1 MAQAVSIA
9 ASVLAPGIGSAV
21 SSIAG
26 QVAKSVMG
34 GGSPLGMAGSI
45 FDAFGSIFGQ
55 QRQQRPPVFCPPL
68 PLPFSP
74 GPGFPLN
81 NPFGILQQNVGL
93 LNQMLPNL
101 QHALQ
106 CFGPGFG
113 GRPGVFDGSPNTF
126 TPAPAPS
133 TGRTP
138 DFSAAAFSAPDS
150 LMAQA
155 QDLLKEKIGP
165 DGKPVPPSQADIF
178 KAQQLMSQANL
189 LAETLSTLLK
199 KIFDIGGKAL
209 QNAAN

>member
-21 SSIAG
+21 SSIVG
-26 QVAKSVMG
+26 QVAKSAIG
-34 GGSPLGMAGSI
+34 GGGGPLGMAGSI
-45 FDAFGSIFGQ
+45 FDAFQNIFGQ

-74 GPGFPLN
+74 GPGFPLA
-81 NPFGILQQNVGL
+81 NPFGILQQSAGL
-93 LNQMLPNL
+93 LNQMLPQL
-101 QHALQ
+101 QDAIQ
-106 CFGPGFG
+106 CFGGGG
-113 GRPGVFDGSPNTF
+113 GRGGIFDGTSNTF
-126 TPAPAPS
+126 NPTPTS
-133 TGRTP
+133 SRRP
-138 DFSAAAFSAPDS
+138 DFSAEQFSAPDS

-155 QDLLKEKIGP
+155 QDLLKPGP
-165 DGKPVPPSQADIF
+165 NGEPPSQQNIF
-178 KAQQLMSQANL
+178 KAQQLMSSANL